1 VRKRSDRSRQASLTT
16 RPRARSFTLPIYLVA
31 ALLVMS
37 TAGAKL
43 RADASTTN
51 KVEVVYVLDANGNR
65 AGSVNTAVAKP
76 TPVQN

>member
-1 VRKRSDRSRQASLTT
+1 
-16 RPRARSFTLPIYLVA
+16 
-31 ALLVMS
+31 MS

-51 KVEVVYVLDANGNR
+51 KAKVVYVLDANGNR
-65 AGSVNTAVAKP
+65 AVSVNTAVAVP